1 MAVRQRRVLVFG
13 LVFVAVVSLWRMASV
28 EREKRRLAKEH
39 ERIQQLVKQLEAEK
53 GRLDA
58 ELTEARRMIEQQ
70 LGEITGLQEGLRG
83 TQARLDTTV
92 VKLTQLQREY
102 EALLQGNESVK
113 RQLSAVIAEKQ
124 QLEAK
129 FSSLKELRLAI
140 RDVKRKIWSARWTT
154 RRLQI
159 QTQRE
164 ADQGQLALGNRGY
177 LVRDG
182 MPTSGASPK
191 MHVHV
196 LEPQSQ

>member
-1 MAVRQRRVLVFG
+1 MAVRQRRMLVFG
-13 LVFVAVVSLWRMASV
+13 LVFVAVVSLWRMVSV

-39 ERIQQLVKQLEAEK
+39 EGVQQLVKQLEAEK

-70 LGEITGLQEGLRG
+70 FGELTGLQEGVRG

-92 VKLTQLQREY
+92 VKLAQLQREY
-102 EALLQGNESVK
+102 DALLQDDASVK

-140 RDVKRKIWSARWTT
+140 RDVKGKLWNARWAAW
-154 RRLQI
+154 RLQI
-159 QTQRE
+159 QAQRE

-196 LEPQSQ
+196 LEPQPQ

>member
-1 MAVRQRRVLVFG
+1 MAVRQRRLLVFG
-13 LVFVAVVSLWRMASV
+13 LVFVAVASLWRMVSV

-39 ERIQQLVKQLEAEK
+39 EQVQQMVKQLEAEK

-70 LGEITGLQEGLRG
+70 SGEITGLQEGVRG

-92 VKLTQLQREY
+92 VKLAQLQREY
-102 EALLQGNESVK
+102 DVLLQGNESVK
-113 RQLSAVIAEKQ
+113 HQLSAVIAEKQ
-124 QLEAK
+124 ELEAK
-129 FSSLKELRLAI
+129 FSSLKGLQLAI
-140 RDVKRKIWSARWTT
+140 RDVKRKIWNARWAAWH
-154 RRLQI
+154 LQI
-159 QTQRE
+159 QTQRK

-182 MPTSGASPK
+182 MPTSVAGPK